1 MTVPAELGSPGG
13 ARFPGG
19 EIPEGSTL
27 EYTVELLR
35 VSVPP
40 S

>member
-1 MTVPAELGSPGG
+1 MLIPADLAFPAG

-19 EIPEGSTL
+19 EIPPGATL

-35 VSVPP
+35 VSIPP